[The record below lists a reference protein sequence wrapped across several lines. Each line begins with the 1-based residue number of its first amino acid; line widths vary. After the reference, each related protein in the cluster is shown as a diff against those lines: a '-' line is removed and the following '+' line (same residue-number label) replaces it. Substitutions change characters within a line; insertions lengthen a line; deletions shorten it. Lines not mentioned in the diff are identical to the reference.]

1 MIQNK
6 GNSIMQ
12 IKPCFFSVSSQAFS
26 VPIFDSLFFY
36 FLCSSLFFPP
46 SYISN
51 TASISVMAAFALEA
65 ENNFCVD
72 NAQIE
77 RSLLSAFHRIKR
89 ACVRDTAL
97 SVARRIAEVNLNQP
111 LLSGVSL

>member
-1 MIQNK
+1 MFQ
-6 GNSIMQ
+6 
-12 IKPCFFSVSSQAFS
+12 P
-26 VPIFDSLFFY
+26 
-36 FLCSSLFFPP
+36 FFPP

-77 RSLLSAFHRIKR
+77 GSLLSAFHRIKR

-97 SVARRIAEVNLNQP
+97 SVTRRIAEVNLNQP